1 MSDDTPKKRPRG
13 RPKSSASELPGA
25 PIQALDRGINLLIT
39 LAKEDQVSLS
49 DLALSVGMPPS
60 TAHRMLGT
68 LEKHGFVELDA
79 ASQHWSI
86 GVEAFRVG
94 NSYLRRTNLVDS
106 ARPFMRYLTEQ
117 TGETA
122 NLAIADQGDVVF
134 VSQVESH
141 NPIRAFFR
149 SGTRGFMHTSGIGKA
164 LLATFRRAEV
174 EKILQKKGCPEFTE
188 KSITSPTA
196 LFADLAQIK
205 QRGWA
210 LDDEERY
217 SGMRCVAAPIYN
229 AFSEAIAGVS
239 VSGPTVRF
247 PDDAIAEIAP
257 MVKKAAQEITES
269 IGGVAPAS
277 DPGGAAD

>member
-1 MSDDTPKKRPRG
+1 MPENTPKKRPRG
-13 RPKSSASELPGA
+13 RPKSAASEVPGA
-25 PIQALDRGINLLIT
+25 TIQALDRGINLLIT
-39 LAKEDQVSLS
+39 LAKEDEVSLT

-79 ASQHWSI
+79 ASQHWSV

-94 NSYLRRTNLVDS
+94 SAYLRRTNLVDS
-106 ARPFMRYLTEQ
+106 ARGAMRQLMEQ

-149 SGTRGFMHTSGIGKA
+149 PGTRGLMHASGIGKA
-164 LLATFRRAEV
+164 LLANFDRADV
-174 EKILQKKGCPEFTE
+174 EKILHKKGCPEYTE
-188 KSITSPTA
+188 KTITSPSA
-196 LFADLAQIK
+196 LFADLEVIK

-210 LDDEERY
+210 LDDQERY

-229 AFSEAIAGVS
+229 SFSEAIAGVS
-239 VSGPTVRF
+239 VSGPAVRF
-247 PDDAIAEIAP
+247 PDDAINEIAP
-257 MVKKAAQEITES
+257 LVKKAAQEITDS
-269 IGGVAPAS
+269 LGGVAP
-277 DPGGAAD
+277 D